1 MKVKL
6 KKKHLDFSKGEVLD
20 VSTERAQYWI
30 GIGLAEIVKTRK
42 TKEKKVNI
50 KKK

>member
-1 MKVKL
+1 MKVRL
-6 KKKHLDFSKGEVLD
+6 KKDHLENSKGEVLN
-20 VSTERAQYWI
+20 VSEERGKYWVM
-30 GIGLAEIVKTRK
+30 IGLAQEVKSRK